1 MAKPRI
7 VDLEREIEL
16 KDRRIEELRTEVD
29 EMRDLVRRMEE
40 HLEDR
45 DAYLENFITVF
56 GLTLNEN
63 NEYTN
68 GEFIENYRELSD
80 LLCETIDKNSALV
93 RLYNANV
100 ADPSPV
106 GRPIAASEAQQAQV
120 LEHRRDGKSLRWIA
134 EAMTLSRRTVTTIVE
149 KDEGTD
155 RTTARRRTKLGL
167 ELVKKPERRK
177 WSLTNLPKHANALFE
192 EKRNLIKEAKGLK
205 QKETA

>member
-16 KDRRIEELRTEVD
+16 KNRRIEELRTEVD
-29 EMRDLVRRMEE
+29 ESRDLVRRMEE

-56 GLTLNEN
+56 GLTLNDEG
-63 NEYTN
+63 EYTN
-68 GEFIENYRELSD
+68 GDFIEQHNELID
-80 LLCETIDKNSALV
+80 LLDETIDRFNALV
-93 RLYNANV
+93 RRYNANV
-100 ADPSPV
+100 ADPVPV

-120 LEHRRDGKSLRWIA
+120 LAHHKGGKSLRWIA

-155 RTTARRRTKLGL
+155 RTTAKRRTRLGL
-167 ELVKKPERRK
+167 ELAKKPERRK
-177 WSLTNLPKHANALFE
+177 WSLANLPKQANALLQ
-192 EKRNLIKEAKGLK
+192 EKRDLIKEAKGLGK
-205 QKETA
+205 TH